1 MSGPD
6 DQIVN
11 ALRASLKENARL
23 QQENGKLAAAAAEP
37 IAIVSMACRYAG
49 GIRTPEDLWRVVTDG
64 TDVYTA
70 FPEDRGWD
78 LEGLYHPDPDHPGTT
93 YVREGAF
100 LHEAAEFDA
109 AFFGISPREA
119 LAMDPQQRQLLE
131 VSWETLERAGI
142 DPHSVRGSDIGVFA
156 GIVHQDYAPDLSGHE
171 GYLSLERALGTAGGV
186 ASGRVAYTLG
196 LEGPAVTVDTMCSS
210 SLVAIHLASQA
221 LRRGECSMALAGGS
235 TVMATPGG
243 FVGFA
248 RQRGLAFDGRC
259 KSYAAAADGSGWAEG
274 VGVVLL
280 ETLSQARERGH
291 RVLAVIRGSAVNQDG
306 ASNGLTAPNGPSQQ
320 RVIRKALSG
329 AGLSTSDI
337 DMVDGHGTGTVLGDP
352 IEAQAILAT
361 YGQDRPAGQPLR
373 LGSVKSV
380 IGHTQAASG
389 VAGVIN
395 MVQALRHGLMPA
407 SRHIDAP
414 TPQVDWSSGAVE
426 LLTEATRWPETDR
439 PRRAGV
445 SAFGASGTNAHLILE
460 QAPEEDAPPAAGAP
474 AGAVPLV
481 VSAASGAS
489 LTGQAGRLAAY
500 LDGTDTPL
508 ADIAGTLATRRAVL
522 GERAVVVAESRD
534 EALAA
539 LTALAR
545 GEQAPGT
552 VRGAAGA
559 AGSGKTVLVF
569 PGQGTQW
576 IGMGRELLDTS
587 PVFAERIE
595 ECARA
600 LERWVDWDLTAVLRG
615 DADTGLLTR
624 VDVVQPASF
633 AVMVGL
639 AAVWA
644 SVGVVPDAV
653 VGHSQGEIAAACVAG
668 ALTLDDAARIVAV
681 RSQVI
686 RGRLAG
692 LGGMASVALTEDDV
706 TARLERWAGRVE
718 VAAVNGPASVV
729 IAGDAEAL
737 DEVLDTLEDQ
747 GVRVRRIAVDYASHS
762 RHVQAV
768 QEALTEAFADIRG
781 QAPAIPFLSTV
792 TGEWVRDAGVLD
804 GGYWYRNLR
813 RQVRFGPAVAAL
825 LAEGHTVFVES
836 SAHPVLVQPV
846 TEIADAADAVVTG
859 SLRRDDGG
867 LRRLLTSMA
876 EVFTAGVAVDWKGV
890 LPEAARTAHVDL
902 PTYAFDRRRY
912 WIQLT
917 PGGGDAASLGLTGT
931 DHPLLGALVPLP
943 QTDGLVL
950 TSRLSLRTHP
960 WLADHAMQ
968 GVVIVPGT
976 VYVDLAVRA
985 GDEFGCGT
993 LEELVIEAP
1002 LVLPPQGGVRVQV
1015 TVGGPTANGARTVDV
1030 YSLREDAGE
1039 DGHGE
1044 WTRHATGLLSSAPA
1058 RFTAPAADFTA
1069 WPPPGAEPVAID
1081 DFYAALV
1088 ARGYSYGPAFQGL
1101 RGVWRRG
1108 EELFAEAAL
1117 PQDHREDA
1125 DKFAIHPALLDA
1137 ALHTNAFA
1145 NPDDDRNVLPFAWNG
1160 LVLHA
1165 EGASAL
1171 RVRVAPAGPDALS
1184 FQAADETGDLVLTMD
1199 SLVSLPVSAEQLGA
1213 AAGGNQDALFAVDW
1227 VPLPAAEGATTAPTW
1242 VPVADADAVR
1252 ALAARDSVP
1261 AAAVLDAYSDG
1272 ADAQSLTC
1280 RVLDVLQAW
1289 LATPGLE
1296 AARLVVATRGAVPA
1310 GGDATVTDPAGAAVW
1325 GLVRAAQAENPDRV
1339 VLADLDPATAAG
1351 AGPVLAQL
1359 LATGEPQ
1366 LAVRG
1371 TALSAPRLVRA
1382 DQPDTNA
1389 DAAGPTGAADTGTG
1403 AGTPAL
1409 DPDGTVLITGGTGSL
1424 GALVARHLVQRHGV
1438 RRLVLAGRR
1447 GPDATGAAALTADLT
1462 GLGAD
1467 VSVVACD
1474 VSDRDAVAAL
1484 LRRLPAEH
1492 PLTGLV
1498 HLAGILDDG
1507 VISALTEERIA
1518 GVFAPKATAVRHLDE
1533 LTREL
1538 APALR
1543 SFVVFSSAAALL
1555 GSAGQG
1561 NYAAANAFLDALMA
1575 HRRAAGLPGVS
1586 LAWGLWEQSAGLT
1599 AHLSETDQAR
1609 MSRGG
1614 VLALTADEGLAL
1626 LDTGLHTDRA
1636 LLVPIKL
1643 DLRALRSDAASGSA
1657 VPHLLR
1663 GLVRAGRRSA
1673 RAATGDGSA
1682 LLRRLT
1688 GLAEAEQET
1697 VLLGVIQAEA
1707 TAVLGFSGPEL
1718 AQGTRGFGDIGF
1730 DSLTAIELRN
1740 RLSAATGVKLP
1751 ATLIFDYPTPVA
1763 LARHLREELG
1773 ESTAGAAAPT
1783 VTATDPD
1790 EPIAIVG
1797 MACRLPG
1804 GVTDPAGLWRLV
1816 LDRREGMTGFPDD
1829 RGWNLDE
1836 LFDADPDKAGTSY
1849 VHKSG
1854 FLQGAAEFDAEFFGI
1869 SPREALAMDP
1879 QQRLLL
1885 EATWEALEHAG
1896 IDPGSTRGADVGVFS
1911 GVSIHDY
1918 LESLSN
1924 MPPEL
1929 EGYVTTATAGSVASG
1944 RVSYVFGFE
1953 GPAVTVDTAC
1963 SSSLVAMH
1971 LAAQALRQGECSLA
1985 LAGGVA
1991 VMGSPIGVLG
2001 MSRQRGLAAD
2011 GRVKAF
2017 SAGADGTVLS
2027 EGVGIVV
2034 LERLSEARR
2043 NGHRV
2048 LAVLRGSAVNQDG
2061 ASNGLTAPNGP
2072 SQQRVI
2078 RRALAAAGLAAADV
2092 DAVEAHGT
2100 GTALGDPIEAQALLA
2115 TYGRDRE
2122 QPLWLGSLKSN
2133 IGHTQAAAGVAG
2145 VIKMVQ
2151 ALRHGVLPPTLNVTE
2166 PTPQVD
2172 WSAGAVELVT
2182 EARQWPESGRPRRAG
2197 VSSFGISGTNAH
2209 LILEQAPEEPAA
2221 APAAPA
2227 DGPVPLVVSAASEGS
2242 LAAQAERLAAYTAD
2256 TDAPLADIASAL
2268 VTRRAALSERAVVV
2282 AESRAEA
2289 VAALAAL
2296 ARGESAAQLAT
2307 GGAGAAGRT
2316 VLVFPGQGSQW
2327 TGMGRELLD
2336 TSPVFAESVEEC
2348 ARALAPWTD
2357 WDLKAVLRG
2366 EADAAL
2372 VARVDVVQPASFAV
2386 MIALA
2391 AVWASVGVVPD
2402 AVVGHSQGEIAAAC
2416 VAGALSLD
2424 DAARIV
2430 AVRSRVIAGELAGR
2444 GGMASVALPEADAAA
2459 RIAAWDG
2466 RVEVA
2471 AVNSPSSVV
2480 IAGDAEALDEALA
2493 ALEADGV
2500 RVRRVAVDY
2509 ASHTRHV
2516 EAIEHTLAE
2525 ALAEV
2530 RGQAPLVPF
2539 YSTVTGEWVREAGVL
2554 DGGYWYRNLRHQ
2566 VRFGPAIAA
2575 LLAEGHTVFIESSAH
2590 PVLVQP
2596 VNEIT
2601 DDTRADA
2608 VTTGSLRREEGGLR
2622 RLLTSMAEV
2631 FVKGVPVDWTGVL
2644 PEGTGAGHVDL
2655 PTYAFD
2661 HRPYWLRTAPATDAA
2676 SLGQASADHPLLGAV
2691 VPLPQS
2697 DGLVLTSRLSLRTH
2711 PWLADHVVG
2720 GAVVVPATALVE
2732 LALRAGD
2739 EAGTATL
2746 DELTVETPLL
2756 LPEDGGIRVQVAV
2769 AGPDETGARTVDVY
2783 AAGEAPE
2790 AGAWTRHATGRL
2802 SPAPLTTPSAS
2813 ADLTLWPPTGAR
2825 PADIDAF
2832 YDDLL
2837 RLGHSFGPAFRGVRT
2852 LWRRGDEVFA
2862 EVALPDEQ
2870 RTGAER
2876 FGIHPALLDACVQ
2889 SGLRHAATA
2898 GQDDGGQRL
2907 WQPAAWQ
2914 GLSLHATGATTLRVR
2929 LAPSGDGRLSLEAAD
2944 GTGGLVVTLDALGF
2958 LPVAADQLTA
2968 APADGGHG
2976 LYRVDWTDLPA
2987 AEPEGQQVPQWV
2999 PLFHADEIGILA
3011 GAVTGPMVGVVEAVT
3026 PDGTADG
3033 ALSLTNRTL
3042 GMLQAWF
3049 AAPSLEESRLVILTR
3064 GAVPAGGDST
3074 VTDPAGAA
3082 VWGLVRA
3089 AQAENP
3095 GRIVLIDTDTDPD
3108 IAYGTTVEPLLATV
3122 LASGEPQVA
3131 VRGAA
3136 LSVPRLVRAEPT
3148 AGEPADDGP
3157 AVAFRP
3163 EGTVLVTGGTGSLGA
3178 LVARH
3183 LVVRHGVRHL
3193 VLASR
3198 RGTEAGG
3205 ATELVAELS
3214 ELGAESV
3221 SLRAADVS
3229 DRTQVAQLLD
3239 SVPAEHPLTGVVHTA
3254 GVLDDGV
3261 IGALT
3266 PERMAGVFA
3275 PKAGAAAHLDELTRT
3290 LDLTAFAVYS
3300 SGAGLFGSAGQG
3312 SYAAANAYLDG
3323 LMARR
3328 RAAGLPAVSLA
3339 WGLWEQ
3345 STGLTAH
3352 LSDTDQARMSRGGV
3366 RALTPDEGLALFDA
3380 ALNTGEAL
3388 LVPIKLDLRAARA
3401 DAAAGGAVQPLMR
3414 GLIRVTRQAAR
3425 TAAADRTGGG
3435 LADRLA
3441 ALTPDEQEALLLD
3454 VVRGQVAAV
3463 LGHAGADQVRADKA
3477 FKDAGFDSL
3486 TSVELRNRVREATG
3500 LTLPTTVV
3508 FDYPT
3513 PLALA
3518 RHLHSH
3524 FGHVTAAPAGLE
3536 PAVAAADPGEPIA
3549 IVGMACRLPGG
3560 VTGPE
3565 DLWRL
3570 VAEGRDAMSGFP
3582 SDRGWDL
3589 EGLFDSDPGRVGTS
3603 YVDQGGFL
3611 HDAGLFDA
3619 GFFGISPREALA
3631 MDPQQRLLLE
3641 TSWEALERAGIDP
3654 TSLKGTDVGVFSGVM
3669 TQGYGFGGELPP
3681 ELAGFT
3687 ATGSAGSVASGR
3699 VSYVFG
3705 LEGPAVTVD
3714 TACSSSLVALHLA
3727 AQALRNGECSMALAG
3742 GATVL
3747 ANPYTFVEFSRQQAL
3762 SPDGRCKAFADGAD
3776 GTGWAEGAGVVV
3788 LERLS
3793 EARRKGHRVLAVV
3806 RGSAVNQDGASN
3818 GLTAPNGPSQQ
3829 RVIRKALANAGLSVS
3844 DVDAVEAH
3852 GTGTVLGDPIEAQAL
3867 LATYGQDRAEPLWIG
3882 SVKSNL
3888 GHAQAAA
3895 GVAGVIKTVEAL
3907 RHAVL
3912 PPTLHVDQPSTEVD
3926 WSAGAVEIL
3935 TEARAWPDTGRPRRA
3950 GVSAFGVS
3958 GTNAHV
3964 ILEQAPEEEPAA
3976 KPVAP
3981 ADGVLPLVVSAR
3993 GADALAGQAGR
4004 LAEFLGGTDAPTAAV
4019 AGALVSRRAALPER
4033 AVVVAGSRE
4042 EAAAGLAALAA
4053 GESSPVVVTGTESS
4067 GGTVVVFPGQG
4078 SQRLGMGRELHD
4090 RYPVFA
4096 RAFDEACAALDAQLA
4111 GWADH
4116 PVKDVVFGEVGN
4128 AGGGLLDQ
4136 TVFTQ
4141 AGLFAVESALFRL
4154 VESWGVRPDVVAG
4167 HSIGEVVAA
4176 HVAGVLSLTD
4186 AAALVAARGRLMQAL
4201 APVGAMVAVAA
4212 TEAEIAGHLGAGV
4225 DLAAVNAPGSV
4236 VLSGDEE
4243 AVTAVAEK
4251 IREQGRRVKR
4261 LTVSHAFHSALMEPM
4276 LEGFGEVL
4284 SGLTWNEPAIP
4295 VVSNVTGK
4303 LAGPGQLTDPAYW
4316 VEHVRRP
4323 VRFADGIAASGG
4335 SVFLELGPGGAL
4347 TGAIA
4352 QSAGDD
4358 AVSVPALRDDRGEA
4372 QTLLLSVA
4380 ELFVRGAKVDWA
4392 AVLPEGATDARVD
4405 LPTYAFD
4412 HRHYWLRTAP
4422 ATDAVALGQGT
4433 ADHPMLGAVVE
4444 VPETGGVLFTS
4455 RLSLRTHPWLADHAV
4470 GGVVLVPGTGLVE
4483 LAVRAGDE
4491 VGSGVLDELVIEAP
4505 LVVPAQGGVRVQVA
4519 VGGPDDSGL
4528 RTVAVYSARENTTGE
4543 IDTDAWTRHATG
4555 TVTASAADTP
4565 AFDTTVWPP
4574 AGAEPVD
4581 LDITAFYAGLLSH
4594 GYAYGPAFQG
4604 LRAVWRRG
4612 EEIFAEVALPDERRD
4627 EAARFGLHPALLDA
4641 ALHTDAFAQ
4650 PDEGHN
4656 VLPFSWTGLELHAAG
4671 AASLR
4676 VRITP
4681 RGTDV
4686 LSLVAA
4692 DENGGLV
4699 LTVDS
4704 VTFRPVDV
4712 GQLDAAASAGEDRDA
4727 LFTVAWTDLPATART
4742 AETAP
4747 AWARVTTAADVTALN
4762 SELSEAAVLDLRGTG
4777 DGDEEALTRTA
4788 AALEVVQAWLADED
4802 AEDARLLVVT
4812 RGAVPAG
4819 GDTAVTDAAGAAVW
4833 GLVRAAQ
4840 AENPDRVV
4848 LLDLDPAT
4856 DPATDDPS
4864 DDLLATVLAS
4874 GEPQVA
4880 VRGAALSVPRLV
4892 RAEPTAGEPADD
4904 GPAVAF
4910 RPEGTVLVTGGTG
4923 SLGALVARH
4932 LVVGHGVRHLVLA
4945 SRRGT
4950 EAGGATEL
4958 VAELSELGAE
4968 SVSLRAADVS
4978 DRTQV
4983 AQLLDSIA
4991 AEHPLTGV
4999 VHTAGVLDDGVIGAL
5014 TPERLA
5020 RVFAPKVSAV
5030 RHLDELTRTLD
5041 LTAFAVFSSASG
5053 LFGSAGQGNYAAAN
5067 AYLDAVAHQR
5077 RAAGLPATSLAWG
5090 LWEQTSGMTA
5100 HLGAADQARMSRGGV
5115 LPIGPAEGMRLLD
5128 AALDTGEALLVPIK
5142 LDLRAL
5148 RADAAAGRTV
5158 QPLLRGLVRTGRQPV
5173 RTTAADSGGGLTR
5186 RLAGLAQAE
5195 QEALLL
5201 DLVRGQVA
5209 TVLGHAG
5216 AENVGPE
5223 TAFKDAGFD
5232 SLTSVEL
5239 RNRLRETT
5247 GLKLAATVVFD
5258 YPNPLALAR
5267 HLHTE
5272 LGTTND
5278 ALSLVH
5284 EKIEDIDSLIAG
5296 LLSDESKK
5304 ADIVLRLQGLVAKC
5318 NGAVEET
5325 EGSAVAEQLESAS
5338 ADEVLDFINDELGIS

>member
-23 QQENGKLAAAAAEP
+23 EQENSKLAAAAAEP

-49 GIRTPEDLWRVVTDG
+49 GIRTPEDLWQVVTDG
-64 TDVYTA
+64 TDVYTT

-78 LEGLYHPDPDHPGTT
+78 LEGLYHPDPDNPGTT

-100 LHEAAEFDA
+100 LHEAGEFDA

-142 DPHSVRGSDIGVFA
+142 DPHSVRGSDTGVFA
-156 GIVHQDYAPDLSGHE
+156 GVVHQDYAPDLSGHE

-186 ASGRVAYTLG
+186 ASGRIAYTLG

-210 SLVAIHLASQA
+210 SLVAIHLAMNA

-235 TVMATPGG
+235 TVMSTPGG

-259 KSYAAAADGSGWAEG
+259 KSYAAAADGSSWAEG

-320 RVIRKALSG
+320 RVIRKALAG
-329 AGLSTSDI
+329 AGLTTADI
-337 DMVDGHGTGTVLGDP
+337 DMVEGHGTGTVLGDP

-380 IGHTQAASG
+380 VGHTQAASG

-407 SRHIDAP
+407 TRHIDAP

-426 LLTEATRWPETDR
+426 LLTEARTWPDTGR
-439 PRRAGV
+439 PRRASV
-445 SAFGASGTNAHLILE
+445 SSFGASGTNAHLILE
-460 QAPEEDAPPAAGAP
+460 QAPDEAPDEAP
-474 AGAVPLV
+474 AEAEPRDGVVPLV
-481 VSAASGAS
+481 LSAASAAS
-489 LTGQAGRLAAY
+489 LTGQADRLAAF
-500 LDGTDTPL
+500 LESAPDTPL
-508 ADIAGTLATRRAVL
+508 AAVAGTLATRRAVL
-522 GERAVVVAESRD
+522 GERAVVLAETHD
-534 EALAA
+534 EALTA

-545 GEQAPGT
+545 DEQAPGT
-552 VRGAAGA
+552 ATATATGV
-559 AGSGKTVLVF
+559 GKTVLVF

-587 PVFAERIE
+587 PVFAARIE

-600 LERWVDWDLTAVLRG
+600 LDRWVDWDLKAVLRG
-615 DADTGLLTR
+615 EADADLLSR

-633 AVMVGL
+633 AVAVGL

-653 VGHSQGEIAAACVAG
+653 VGHSQGEIAAACVSG

-681 RSQVI
+681 RSQII
-686 RGRLAG
+686 RARLAG
-692 LGGMASVALTEDDV
+692 RGAMASVALAEDDV
-706 TARLERWAGRVE
+706 TARLERWADRVD

-768 QEALTEAFADIRG
+768 QEALTESFADIRG

-792 TGEWVRDAGVLD
+792 TGEWVREAGVLD

-813 RQVRFGPAVAAL
+813 QQVRFGPAVATL

-836 SAHPVLVQPV
+836 SAHPVLVQPI
-846 TEIADAADAVVTG
+846 TEIADETGAVVTG

-867 LRRLLTSMA
+867 PRRLLTSMA
-876 EVFTAGVAVDWKGV
+876 EVFAGGVAVDWQGV

-902 PTYAFDRRRY
+902 PTYAFDHRHY
-912 WIQLT
+912 WIELT
-917 PGGGDAASLGLTGT
+917 ANGGDAASLGVTGS
-931 DHPLLGALVPLP
+931 DHPLLGAVVPLP
-943 QTDGLVL
+943 QTDGLVF

-1002 LVLPPQGGVRVQV
+1002 LVLPARGGVRVQV
-1015 TVGGPTANGARTVDV
+1015 AVGGATPNGSRTVDV
-1030 YSLREDAGE
+1030 YSLREDTADE

-1044 WTRHATGLLSSAPA
+1044 WTRHATGLLSSSPA
-1058 RFTAPAADFTA
+1058 QSTEPAVDFAA

-1081 DFYAALV
+1081 GFYADLV

-1117 PQDHREDA
+1117 PQDHQENA

-1165 EGASAL
+1165 EGAPAL

-1184 FQAADETGDLVLTMD
+1184 FQATDETGALVLTMD

-1213 AAGGNQDALFAVDW
+1213 AAGAHRDALFAVDW
-1227 VPLPAAEGATTAPTW
+1227 VRLPAAEGATTAPAW
-1242 VPVADADAVR
+1242 VPVADADDVT
-1252 ALAARDSVP
+1252 ALAARDSAP
-1261 AAAVLDAYSDG
+1261 AAAVLDADSDG
-1272 ADAQSLTC
+1272 ADAQTLTI
-1280 RVLDVLQAW
+1280 RVLSVLQAW

-1296 AARLVVATRGAVPA
+1296 AARLVVATRGAVAA
-1310 GGDATVTDPAGAAVW
+1310 GGDTNVTDPAGAAVW
-1325 GLVRAAQAENPDRV
+1325 GLLRAAQAENPDRV
-1339 VLADLDPATAAG
+1339 ILVDLDPAAATG
-1351 AGPVLAQL
+1351 AGPVLAQV
-1359 LATGEPQ
+1359 LAAGEPQ

-1371 TALSAPRLVRA
+1371 TALSAPRLIRA
-1382 DQPDTNA
+1382 EPA
-1389 DAAGPTGAADTGTG
+1389 DPADTEGPADGT
-1403 AGTPAL
+1403 AAAFA
-1409 DPDGTVLITGGTGSL
+1409 PDGTVLVTGGTGSL
-1424 GALVARHLVQRHGV
+1424 GALVARHLVRRHGV
-1438 RRLVLAGRR
+1438 RHLVLAGRR
-1447 GPDATGAAALTADLT
+1447 GPDADGAAELSAELTE
-1462 GLGAD
+1462 LGAA
-1467 VSVVACD
+1467 VSVVSCD

-1484 LRRLPAEH
+1484 LGAVPAEH

-1498 HLAGILDDG
+1498 HLAGVLDDG

-1538 APALR
+1538 APELR

-1561 NYAAANAFLDALMA
+1561 NYAAANAYLDALMA
-1575 HRRAAGLPGVS
+1575 HRRTAGLPGVS

-1599 AHLSETDQAR
+1599 THLSETDQAR

-1614 VLALTADEGLAL
+1614 VLALTPEEGLAL

-1643 DLRALRSDAASGSA
+1643 DLRAVRSDAASGSA

-1673 RAATGDGSA
+1673 RAAAGDGSG
-1682 LLRRLT
+1682 LLRRLA
-1688 GLAEAEQET
+1688 GLAEAEQEA
-1697 VLLGVIQAEA
+1697 VLLGIIQAEA

-1730 DSLTAIELRN
+1730 DSLTAIEVRN

-1773 ESTAGAAAPT
+1773 ESAAGAAAAPT
-1783 VTATDPD
+1783 VVATDPD

-1804 GVTDPAGLWRLV
+1804 GVTEPADLWRLV
-1816 LDRREGMTGFPDD
+1816 LERRDGITEFPED

-1836 LFDADPDKAGTSY
+1836 LFDADPDKAGTAY

-1854 FLQGAAEFDAEFFGI
+1854 FLHSAAEFDAEFFGI

-1885 EATWEALEHAG
+1885 EASWEALENAG
-1896 IDPGSTRGADVGVFS
+1896 VDPSSTRGANVGVFS

-2001 MSRQRGLAAD
+2001 MSRQRGLAVD
-2011 GRVKAF
+2011 GKVKAF
-2017 SAGADGTVLS
+2017 SAGADGTILS

-2043 NGHRV
+2043 NGHEV

-2078 RRALAAAGLAAADV
+2078 RRALAAAGLTAGDV

-2145 VIKMVQ
+2145 VIKTVE
-2151 ALRHGVLPPTLNVTE
+2151 ALRHGVLPPTLHVTE

-2172 WSAGAVELVT
+2172 WADGSVELLT
-2182 EARQWPESGRPRRAG
+2182 EEREWPATGRPRRAG

-2209 LILEQAPEEPAA
+2209 LILEQAPEESVPARE
-2221 APAAPA
+2221 PV
-2227 DGPVPLVVSAASEGS
+2227 DGVVPLVVSAASEGS
-2242 LAAQAERLAAYTAD
+2242 LAGQAERLAAFVGD
-2256 TDAPLADIASAL
+2256 TDASPAEIAGAL
-2268 VTRRAALSERAVVV
+2268 VSRRAVLSDRAVVV
-2282 AESRAEA
+2282 AGSRDE
-2289 VAALAAL
+2289 ALAGLGAL
-2296 ARGESAAQLAT
+2296 AGGESAAGLVT
-2307 GGAGAAGRT
+2307 GGGAAAAGRT

-2327 TGMGRELLD
+2327 LGMGRELLES
-2336 TSPVFAESVEEC
+2336 SPVFAERIGEC
-2348 ARALAPWTD
+2348 ARALELWVD
-2357 WDLKAVLRG
+2357 WDLVAVLRG
-2366 EADAAL
+2366 EVDADL

-2386 MIALA
+2386 MVGLA

-2416 VAGALSLD
+2416 VAGALSLE

-2430 AVRSRVIAGELAGR
+2430 AVRSQVIAGELAGR
-2444 GGMASVALPEADAAA
+2444 GGMASVALSEAEAVE

-2471 AVNSPSSVV
+2471 AVNGPSSVV
-2480 IAGDAEALDEALA
+2480 VAGDAEALDEVLA

-2516 EAIEHTLAE
+2516 EAIEG
-2525 ALAEV
+2525 ALADTFADV

-2539 YSTVTGEWVREAGVL
+2539 FSTVTGEWVRDAGVL
-2554 DGGYWYRNLRHQ
+2554 DGGYWYRNLRQQ
-2566 VRFGPAIAA
+2566 VRFGPAVEA
-2575 LLAEGHTVFIESSAH
+2575 LLSEGHTVFVESSAH

-2596 VNEIT
+2596 VSEIV
-2601 DDTRADA
+2601 DGTRADA
-2608 VTTGSLRREEGGLR
+2608 VAIGSLRREEGGLR

-2631 FVKGVPVDWTGVL
+2631 FVRGVAVDWTGVL
-2644 PEGTGAGHVDL
+2644 PEGAGDAHVAL

-2661 HRPYWLRTAPATDAA
+2661 HRHYWLKTAPATDAA
-2676 SLGQASADHPLLGAV
+2676 SLGQAAADHPLLGAV

-2697 DGLVLTSRLSLRTH
+2697 DGLVFTSRLSQRTH

-2720 GAVVVPATALVE
+2720 GATVVPATALAE

-2739 EAGTATL
+2739 EADTVRL
-2746 DELTVETPLL
+2746 DELTVETPLV
-2756 LPEDGGIRVQVAV
+2756 LPEEGAIRVQVAV
-2769 AGPDETGARTVDVY
+2769 GGPDDTGARTVDIY
-2783 AAGEAPE
+2783 ATGEDTEPA
-2790 AGAWTRHATGRL
+2790 AWTRHATGRL
-2802 SPAPLTTPSAS
+2802 SPGSLTPPETS

-2825 PADIDAF
+2825 PADIDEL

-2837 RLGHSFGPAFRGVRT
+2837 RLGHSFGPAFRGVRK

-2862 EVALPDEQ
+2862 EVALPEEQ
-2870 RTGAER
+2870 RSGAER
-2876 FGIHPALLDACVQ
+2876 FGIHPALLDAAVQ
-2889 SGLRHAATA
+2889 SALRHAATA
-2898 GQDDGGQRL
+2898 DPDGAGERL
-2907 WQPAAWQ
+2907 WQPAEWQ
-2914 GLSLHATGATTLRVR
+2914 GLTLHATGATTLRVR
-2929 LAPSGDGRLSLEAAD
+2929 LIPSASGRLTLEAAD
-2944 GTGGLVVTLDALGF
+2944 ETGGLVVTLDALGF
-2958 LPVAADQLTA
+2958 LPVSADQLTA
-2968 APADGGHG
+2968 LAGDGGDS
-2976 LYRVDWTDLPA
+2976 LYRVEWTEPVAAPA
-2987 AEPEGQQVPQWV
+2987 EGQQAPQWV
-2999 PLFHADEIGILA
+2999 PLFHPDEVGILA
-3011 GAVTGPMVGVVEAVT
+3011 DAVTDPLVAVVEAVT
-3026 PDGTADG
+3026 PENSTDGTADA
-3033 ALSLTNRTL
+3033 ALSQTNRVL
-3042 GMLQAWF
+3042 AMLQAWF
-3049 AAPSLEESRLVILTR
+3049 AAPSLERSRLVVLTR
-3064 GAVPAGGDST
+3064 GAVPAGGDSA
-3074 VTDPAGAA
+3074 VTDAAGAA

-3095 GRIVLIDTDTDPD
+3095 DRVVLIDTDTDLD
-3108 IAYGTTVEPLLATV
+3108 IAYGTAVEPLLTTV
-3122 LASGEPQVA
+3122 LASGEAQVA
-3131 VRGAA
+3131 VRGSV
-3136 LSVPRLVRAEPT
+3136 LSVPRLVRAVAEGGSV
-3148 AGEPADDGP
+3148 AG
-3157 AVAFRP
+3157 FRS

-3183 LVVRHGVRHL
+3183 LVERHGVRHL

-3198 RGTEAGG
+3198 RGGEAEG
-3205 ATELVAELS
+3205 AARLADELA

-3221 SLRAADVS
+3221 SLVAADVS
-3229 DRTQVAQLLD
+3229 DRAQVSELLG
-3239 SVPAEHPLTGVVHTA
+3239 SVPVERPLTGVIHTA

-3261 IGALT
+3261 ISALT

-3275 PKAGAAAHLDELTRT
+3275 PKATAAAHLDELTRD
-3290 LDLTAFAVYS
+3290 LDLTVFAVYS

-3312 SYAAANAYLDG
+3312 NYAAANAYLDG

-3352 LSDTDQARMSRGGV
+3352 LSATDQARMDRGGV
-3366 RALTPDEGLALFDA
+3366 SALTPAEGLALFDT
-3380 ALNTGEAL
+3380 ALGAGSAVV
-3388 LVPIKLDLRAARA
+3388 VPIKLDLRAARA
-3401 DAAAGGAVQPLMR
+3401 DAASGGTVQPLMR

-3425 TAAADRTGGG
+3425 TAVADRGTGG

-3441 ALTPDEQEALLLD
+3441 GLTTDEQEALLLD
-3454 VVRGQVAAV
+3454 VIRSQVATV
-3463 LGHAGADQVRADKA
+3463 LGHAGAEEVRAEKA

-3518 RHLHSH
+3518 RYLHSQ
-3524 FGHVTAAPAGLE
+3524 FGHVTAAPADAT
-3536 PAVAAADPGEPIA
+3536 PAVATADPGEPIA

-3565 DLWRL
+3565 DLWEL
-3570 VAEGRDAMSGFP
+3570 VATGRDAMSGFP
-3582 SDRGWDL
+3582 ADRGWDL

-3611 HDAGLFDA
+3611 YDAGQFDA

-3654 TSLKGTDVGVFSGVM
+3654 LSLKGTDVGVFSGVM
-3669 TQGYGFGGELPP
+3669 GQGYGFGGELPP

-3714 TACSSSLVALHLA
+3714 TACSSSLVAMHLA

-3742 GATVL
+3742 GATIL

-3762 SPDGRCKAFADGAD
+3762 SPDGRCKAFSSTAD
-3776 GTGWAEGAGVVV
+3776 GTGWAEGAGVIV

-3793 EARRKGHRVLAVV
+3793 EARRKGHHVLAVI

-3829 RVIRKALANAGLSVS
+3829 RVIRKALASAGLSVS
-3844 DVDAVEAH
+3844 EVDAVEAH

-3867 LATYGQDRAEPLWIG
+3867 LATYGQDREEPLWIG
-3882 SVKSNL
+3882 SVKSNI

-3912 PPTLHVDQPSTEVD
+3912 PPSLHVDQPSTEVD
-3926 WSAGAVEIL
+3926 WSAGAVEVL
-3935 TEARAWPDTGRPRRA
+3935 TEARPWPETGHARRA

-3964 ILEQAPEEEPAA
+3964 ILEQAPEEPAPA
-3976 KPVAP
+3976 PVAP
-3981 ADGVLPLVVSAR
+3981 ADGALPVVVSAR
-3993 GADALAGQAGR
+3993 STGALAGQAAR
-4004 LAEFLGGTDAPTAAV
+4004 LAEFVRTAEAPSAAV
-4019 AGALVSRRAALPER
+4019 AGALVARRAVLSER

-4042 EAAAGLAALAA
+4042 EAADGLAALAA
-4053 GESSPVVVTGTESS
+4053 GEPSPFVVTGSEST
-4067 GGTVVVFPGQG
+4067 GGTVFVFPGQG
-4078 SQRLGMGRELHD
+4078 SQRLGMGRELYD

-4096 RAFDEACAALDAQLA
+4096 RALDETCAALDAHLA
-4111 GWADH
+4111 GRADH
-4116 PVKDVVFGEVGN
+4116 ALKNVIFGEVGN

-4141 AGLFAVESALFRL
+4141 AGLFAVELALFRL

-4176 HVAGVLSLTD
+4176 HVAGVLSLED

-4201 APVGAMVAVAA
+4201 APGGAMVAVAA
-4212 TEAEIAGHLGAGV
+4212 TEAEIEDYLGAGV
-4225 DLAAVNAPGSV
+4225 DLAAVNAPGSL
-4236 VLSGDEE
+4236 VLSGDEG
-4243 AVTAVAEK
+4243 AVLAVAEK
-4251 IREQGRRVKR
+4251 LREQGRRVKR
-4261 LTVSHAFHSALMEPM
+4261 LSVSHAFHSVLMEPM
-4276 LEGFGEVL
+4276 LAEFTEAL
-4284 SGLTWNEPAIP
+4284 AGLAWNEPSVP

-4303 LAGPGQLTDPAYW
+4303 LAEPGQLSDPAYW

-4323 VRFADGIAASGG
+4323 VRFAEGIAASGG

-4347 TGAIA
+4347 SGAIA
-4352 QSAGDD
+4352 ESAGED
-4358 AVSVPALRDDRGEA
+4358 AVSVSALRDDRGEA

-4392 AVLPEGATDARVD
+4392 AVLPEGATAAHLD

-4412 HRHYWLRTAP
+4412 HQHYWLQTTP
-4422 ATDAVALGQGT
+4422 ATDAVALGQST
-4433 ADHPMLGAVVE
+4433 ADHPLLGAVVE

-4491 VGSGVLDELVIEAP
+4491 TDCGVLDELVIEAP
-4505 LVVPAQGGVRVQVA
+4505 LVVPEQGGVRVQVA
-4519 VGGPDDSGL
+4519 VGGPDETGL
-4528 RTVAVYSARENTTGE
+4528 RGVAIYSARENTAGE
-4543 IDTDAWTRHATG
+4543 IGTDAWTRHATG
-4555 TVTASAADTP
+4555 TLTASAAETP

-4574 AGAEPVD
+4574 TGAEPVD
-4581 LDITAFYAGLLSH
+4581 LDVTAFYADLASH

-4612 EEIFAEVALPDERRD
+4612 EEIFAEVALPDEQRD
-4627 EAARFGLHPALLDA
+4627 EAARFGFHPALLDA

-4650 PDEGHN
+4650 PDDGHN
-4656 VLPFSWTGLELHAAG
+4656 VLPFAWNGLTLHASG

-4676 VRITP
+4676 VRIAP

-4692 DENGGLV
+4692 DEGGGLV

-4712 GQLDAAASAGEDRDA
+4712 GQLDAAATADKDRDA
-4727 LFTVAWTDLPATART
+4727 LFGVAWTELPAPAEATAT
-4742 AETAP
+4742 P
-4747 AWARVTTAADVTALN
+4747 SAWPRVTTAADVTALKD
-4762 SELSEAAVLDLRGTG
+4762 EVPQAAVLELEGAD
-4777 DGDEEALTRTA
+4777 DGDEEALARTA
-4788 AALEVVQAWLADED
+4788 AALEVVQAWLAAEVF
-4802 AEDARLLVVT
+4802 EDARLLVVT

-4819 GDTAVTDAAGAAVW
+4819 GDSAVTDAAGAAVW

-4840 AENPDRVV
+4840 AENPDRIV
-4848 LLDLDPAT
+4848 LLDLDPA
-4856 DPATDDPS
+4856 DDTS
-4864 DDLLATVLAS
+4864 ADDLRATVLAPALAS
-4874 GEPQVA
+4874 GEAQVA
-4880 VRGAALSVPRLV
+4880 VRGSVLSVPRLV
-4892 RAEPTAGEPADD
+4892 RAVAEGGSVAG
-4904 GPAVAF
+4904 F
-4910 RPEGTVLVTGGTG
+4910 RSEGTVLVTGGTG

-4932 LVVGHGVRHLVLA
+4932 LVERHGVRHLVLA
-4945 SRRGT
+4945 SRRGG
-4950 EAGGATEL
+4950 EAEGAALLADEL
-4958 VAELSELGAE
+4958 AELGAE
-4968 SVSLRAADVS
+4968 SVSLVAVDVS
-4978 DRTQV
+4978 DRAQV
-4983 AQLLDSIA
+4983 SELLGSVP
-4991 AEHPLTGV
+4991 AERPLTGV
-4999 VHTAGVLDDGVIGAL
+4999 IHTAGVLDDGVISAL

-5020 RVFAPKVSAV
+5020 HVFAPKVSAV
-5030 RHLDELTRTLD
+5030 RHLDELTRDLD

-5090 LWEQTSGMTA
+5090 LWEQASGMTA

-5128 AALDTGEALLVPIK
+5128 AALDTGEPLLVPIK

-5148 RADAAAGRTV
+5148 RADAAAGRAV

-5173 RTTAADSGGGLTR
+5173 RATAGDGTGGLTR
-5186 RLAGLAQAE
+5186 RLAGLAPEE
-5195 QEALLL
+5195 QEAQLL
-5201 DLVRGQVA
+5201 DLVRGHVA
-5209 TVLGHAG
+5209 GVLGHAG
-5216 AENVGPE
+5216 AAQVGPE

-5239 RNRLRETT
+5239 RNRLREAT

-5258 YPNPLALAR
+5258 YPSPLALAR
-5267 HLHTE
+5267 HLHAE
-5272 LGTTND
+5272 LGISND
-5278 ALSLVH
+5278 ALTLVH
-5284 EKIEDIDSLIAG
+5284 EKIEDIGSLIAG

-5318 NGAVEET
+5318 NGEADDT
-5325 EGSAVAEQLESAS
+5325 QGSAVTEQLESAS
-5338 ADEVLDFINDELGIS
+5338 ADEVLDFINDELGIV